1 MKAAQDIETSSPLL
15 PVTEHNLPGHCPLN
29 ALVPPQI
36 IVTHTA
42 PHISKVALGKAATL
56 SGEFLVYALD
66 LSPGILS
73 YSYPFH
79 PTFTLTSS
87 TCFPS
92 ILSHNE
98 VKTKQ
103 RLSPPNTR
111 SSSGEHTVSLL
122 SQLTSTT
129 AQSPTHWELSVAL
142 LHQRNW
148 SCLDDMGI
156 PPSWFLRGCWLSC
169 VHLGF
174 PGQTVS

>member
-1 MKAAQDIETSSPLL
+1 MPGSGDLNRFFTFPFGGSFESCPGYRNVL
-15 PVTEHNLPGHCPLN
+15 PSLPITEHNLPGHCPLN
-29 ALVPPQI
+29 ALVSPQI

-42 PHISKVALGKAATL
+42 PNISKVALGRAATL

-66 LSPGILS
+66 LSPGTLS

-122 SQLTSTT
+122 SQLTSTA
-129 AQSPTHWELSVAL
+129 AQSPTHWELSTPKELV
-142 LHQRNW
+142 
-148 SCLDDMGI
+148 
-156 PPSWFLRGCWLSC
+156 LS
-169 VHLGF
+169 G
-174 PGQTVS
+174 